1 MNIYLFVISFFTGI
15 LTFFTS
21 CAFVL
26 VPPFLGLVSP
36 ANLDSEKDVRV
47 GVLKN
52 TLSYI
57 FGFSFVFT
65 ILGVTAGVMGQILGA
80 QEIVEKIGGVVLIF
94 MGLFIA
100 GFFESRLLTKNI
112 GFKISE
118 RMLKKSKWN
127 SFLLGGI
134 FAFGWSPC
142 TGPFLG
148 SILILAGYT
157 GTVLKGAAL
166 LLAFSFGIAMPFLF
180 MGLFW
185 GQIYRFFNRSG
196 KLIKLMSVFSG
207 IFLAVI
213 GILLV
218 SGNFYSFFSRIE
230 SFLN

>member
-1 MNIYLFVISFFTGI
+1 MTIYLFIISFFTGI

-26 VPPFLGLVSP
+26 VPPFLGLISP
-36 ANLDSEKDVRV
+36 ANIESDKDIRL

-52 TLSYI
+52 TIFYI
-57 FGFSFVFT
+57 LGFSIVFT
-65 ILGVTAGVMGQILGA
+65 FLGVAAGVAGRVFDA
-80 QEIVEKIGGVVLIF
+80 QEIVGKAGGVILIF

-100 GFFESRLLTKNI
+100 GFFESRFLTKNI
-112 GFKISE
+112 SFKISE
-118 RMLKKSKWN
+118 KMLKKNKWN

-148 SILILAGYT
+148 SILMLAGYS
-157 GTVLKGAAL
+157 GTAIKGAIL
-166 LLAFSFGIAMPFLF
+166 LLVFSFGVAMPFLF

-185 GQIYRFFNRSG
+185 GQAYRFFTRSG
-196 KLIKLMSVFSG
+196 KLIKMMSVFSG
-207 IFLAVI
+207 IFLVVI
-213 GILLV
+213 GVLLV
-218 SGNFYSFFSRIE
+218 SGNFYSFFSRME